1 MMRLIDETVDTF
13 RHFCS
18 RNSCENQCRAHAG
31 LGEMQTVKPGAASLW
46 RPACAY
52 RVELRFLG
60 PSAAW
65 TVRLNDQV
73 TQAASCG
80 ALCDRRF
87 GARDVLDARLLRAS
101 SRKDWRLMPVRRRQ
115 VSRFSITFASHQAGT
130 ETFAEVYVQR

>member
-31 LGEMQTVKPGAASLW
+31 LGEMQTVKPSAASLW

-60 PSAAW
+60 PSAACS
-65 TVRLNDQV
+65 TELSYCSRQ
-73 TQAASCG
+73 
-80 ALCDRRF
+80 
-87 GARDVLDARLLRAS
+87 LRALS
-101 SRKDWRLMPVRRRQ
+101 AYRLDDNSWVRRPAIKTNNGNITL
-115 VSRFSITFASHQAGT
+115 RF
-130 ETFAEVYVQR
+130 